1 MFQVAYD
8 CTCPCGTK
16 DLTMDE
22 IQEMTKET
30 GLAQMR
36 QISRSSC
43 EGDIERAHVLADN
56 ILLARLS
63 QLGEVELVEEFKKVK
78 KWYA

>member
-1 MFQVAYD
+1 
-8 CTCPCGTK
+8 
-16 DLTMDE
+16 MDE

-36 QISRSSC
+36 HISRSSC
-43 EGDIERAHVLADN
+43 EGAIERAHVLADN

>member
-1 MFQVAYD
+1 MQMSLRD
-8 CTCPCGTK
+8 KGIR
-16 DLTMDE
+16 MDE

-43 EGDIERAHVLADN
+43 EGDIEQAHRMADH
-56 ILLARLS
+56 ILLARLIH
-63 QLGEVELVEEFKKVK
+63 LGEMDLVEEFKKVK